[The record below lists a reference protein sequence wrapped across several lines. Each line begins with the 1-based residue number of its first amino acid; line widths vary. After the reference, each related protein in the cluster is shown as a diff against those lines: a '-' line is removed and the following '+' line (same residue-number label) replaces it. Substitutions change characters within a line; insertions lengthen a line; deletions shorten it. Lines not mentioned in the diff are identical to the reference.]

1 MRLFYFNKRCYLGIY
16 MLLNLVAA
24 DRDKYIYR
32 IISIERLLE
41 LFHSEKNTL
50 VNPKKWED
58 SFENFILGSRVK
70 NSSGE
75 IFEYDFG
82 KYMYGQCWTL
92 HESSDAMWR
101 IYSPNKAA
109 VRIRTTIGAL
119 INSICNANVVHQQFT
134 CCIGKV
140 QYCDEVELFDI
151 ANEIFDDSGISVD
164 NVFRSLLLKRNA
176 FVHENE
182 IRLLYQSLD
191 NEAGDLYRYAVDP
204 SGLISEITIDPRKTD
219 AEFEMTKFIIEKSIN
234 YKGIINK
241 SDLYNAPKIGF
252 LGVTNKSQY

>member
-1 MRLFYFNKRCYLGIY
+1 
-16 MLLNLVAA
+16 MLLNLVAP
-24 DRDKYIYR
+24 DKDKYIYR
-32 IISIERLLE
+32 IISIERLFE

-50 VNPKKWED
+50 VNPMKWED
-58 SFENFILGSRVK
+58 SFENFILDSKVK
-70 NSSGE
+70 NLSGE
-75 IFEYDFG
+75 IFEYKFG

-101 IYSPNKAA
+101 IYSPNKSA

-119 INSICNANVVHQQFT
+119 ISSIYNANVVHQQFT

-151 ANEIFDDSGISVD
+151 ANEIFDDSGISVE
-164 NVFRSLLLKRNA
+164 NVFRSLLLKRKA

-191 NEAGDLYRYAVDP
+191 NKVDELYRYAVDP
-204 SGLISEITIDPRKTD
+204 SSLISEITIDPRKTD
-219 AEFEMTKFIIEKSIN
+219 VEFEMTKFIIEKSIN

-241 SDLYNAPKIGF
+241 SDLYNAPKIDF
-252 LGVTNKSQY
+252 LDVTNKFQY